1 MTLGNTVV
9 FLKADM
15 LPETLGEIDA
25 KIHRNT
31 LGDVDTQFMQEL
43 GHWSI
48 RGLTPYKKQSRTPFR
63 LFGMKK
69 PKHWSTRWLTLY
81 HRQRS
86 ITNATPQEMWGP
98 RH

>member
-15 LPETLGEIDA
+15 LPETLEEIDA
-25 KIHRNT
+25 KTHYNT
-31 LGDVDTQFMQEL
+31 LGDADTQFMWEL

-48 RGLTPYKKQSRTPFR
+48 RGLTPYKKQSRRPFR
-63 LFGMKK
+63 LSGMKK
-69 PKHWSTRWLTLY
+69 PKHWSTPWLTLY

-86 ITNATPQEMWGP
+86 INTATPEEMWGP